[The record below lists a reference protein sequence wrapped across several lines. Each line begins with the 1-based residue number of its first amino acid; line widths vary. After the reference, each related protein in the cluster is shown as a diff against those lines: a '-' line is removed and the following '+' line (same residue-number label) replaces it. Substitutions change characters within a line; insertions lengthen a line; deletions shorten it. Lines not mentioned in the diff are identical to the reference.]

1 MFILLN
7 HAFVLLSAATAM
19 FIVLFR
25 HVLLH
30 TVPFD
35 FVGPEGKE
43 HPFPLLYCFDPP
55 REF

>member
-1 MFILLN
+1 MHLYSTIASGASMFILQ
-7 HAFVLLSAATAM
+7 
-19 FIVLFR
+19 FR

-35 FVGPEGKE
+35 FAGPEGKY